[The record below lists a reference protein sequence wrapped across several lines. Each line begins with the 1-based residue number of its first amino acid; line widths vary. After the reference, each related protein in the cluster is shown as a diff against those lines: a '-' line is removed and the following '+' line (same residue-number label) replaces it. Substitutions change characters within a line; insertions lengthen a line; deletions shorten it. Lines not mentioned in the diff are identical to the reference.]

1 MRSTLICARSLIF
14 LRKMKCISVAQ
25 LLISEIKNLIH
36 EIKCERNKGLHWT
49 IVDACVLTGAIGT

>member
-14 LRKMKCISVAQ
+14 LQKMKYISVAQ
-25 LLISEIKNLIH
+25 RLISEIKNLIH
-36 EIKCERNKGLHWT
+36 EIKCERNKCLHWT